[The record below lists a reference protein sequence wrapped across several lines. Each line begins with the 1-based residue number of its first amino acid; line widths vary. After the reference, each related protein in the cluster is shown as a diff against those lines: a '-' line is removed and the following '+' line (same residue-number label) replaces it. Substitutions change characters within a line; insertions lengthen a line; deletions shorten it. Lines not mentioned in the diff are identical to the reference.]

1 MILKSK
7 KIYYP
12 LAFVLILAVS
22 SFTFFPSFSLAL
34 FGDDWLAFV
43 RYLYHLGPNP
53 ESPGRWNHLNYFL
66 TPYGSQD
73 ILMGLLQ
80 NIYGYKSS
88 LYYLTSYILRLIAA
102 FSFYPLINYLTKSH
116 LAAFFA
122 ILFFSIATTGLDATN
137 WVFNMPSYISITF
150 FNLFLYFYIRVK
162 GDKKKKLL
170 IPAMLLF
177 YLAYIW
183 APIRMHGVLPFIF
196 LLELFWFIRER
207 NIPTLRFSLVRLTSI
222 IAVFLFINFTGQ
234 SSGTGNIWSDR
245 FNEGLT
251 AMVSMLGQGRVDF
264 FLYPITIF
272 GATIFP
278 RLFSDINLVPVN
290 KESMITSSVII
301 FITFSFIVYVFSQT
315 IEGFKKYTLKLIIPL
330 FVVWTAILFVVLYK
344 NERLFYNFSDF
355 FLQTLIGGFVAVL
368 AFFLLILRFKNFH
381 FSTAIFSAIIWTL
394 MSYFAAW
401 WQTPY
406 IIFPTT
412 YRYLIPS
419 VVGITVLFAII
430 ISLGKNRAAKLSLF
444 PLFSM
449 ILIIHLLS
457 TRAYLSVLNE
467 YHSQRISDKIW
478 AAIPYYPEI
487 GTDSKFRYFYFEG
500 ESQSQGIIHNVI
512 TFGFPTHL
520 GLIYKYYIHHGSG
533 NNIATNRADEVISA
547 VTDGQSLKAHGY
559 NKGPIDVN
567 QIYAFRLIGK
577 DNLINITTEARQKLI
592 RIVQDY
598 N

>member
-1 MILKSK
+1 
-7 KIYYP
+7 
-12 LAFVLILAVS
+12 
-22 SFTFFPSFSLAL
+22 
-34 FGDDWLAFV
+34 
-43 RYLYHLGPNP
+43 
-53 ESPGRWNHLNYFL
+53 
-66 TPYGSQD
+66 
-73 ILMGLLQ
+73 
-80 NIYGYKSS
+80 
-88 LYYLTSYILRLIAA
+88 
-102 FSFYPLINYLTKSH
+102 
-116 LAAFFA
+116 
-122 ILFFSIATTGLDATN
+122 
-137 WVFNMPSYISITF
+137 
-150 FNLFLYFYIRVK
+150 
-162 GDKKKKLL
+162 
-170 IPAMLLF
+170 
-177 YLAYIW
+177 
-183 APIRMHGVLPFIF
+183 
-196 LLELFWFIRER
+196 
-207 NIPTLRFSLVRLTSI
+207 
-222 IAVFLFINFTGQ
+222 
-234 SSGTGNIWSDR
+234 
-245 FNEGLT
+245 
-251 AMVSMLGQGRVDF
+251 
-264 FLYPITIF
+264 
-272 GATIFP
+272 
-278 RLFSDINLVPVN
+278 
-290 KESMITSSVII
+290 
-301 FITFSFIVYVFSQT
+301 
-315 IEGFKKYTLKLIIPL
+315 
-330 FVVWTAILFVVLYK
+330 
-344 NERLFYNFSDF
+344 
-355 FLQTLIGGFVAVL
+355 
-368 AFFLLILRFKNFH
+368 
-381 FSTAIFSAIIWTL
+381 

-444 PLFSM
+444 ALFSM

-598 N
+598 NKTKR